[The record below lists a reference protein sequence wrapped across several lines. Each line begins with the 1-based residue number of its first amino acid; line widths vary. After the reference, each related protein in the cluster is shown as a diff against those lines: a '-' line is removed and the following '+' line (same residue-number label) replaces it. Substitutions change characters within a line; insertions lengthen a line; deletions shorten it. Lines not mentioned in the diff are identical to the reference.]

1 MSDTFSQLYIQLVF
15 SPKFRQALI
24 DPEWENELYKYITG
38 VVQDQGQKMLAINGM
53 PDHIHVFFSM
63 KPTCTISNLVKDIK
77 LASADF
83 IVRNKLCPIKFRWQ
97 NGFGAFS
104 YSKSH
109 VYNAINYVLNQKEH
123 HQSKTFR
130 KEYHEILREH
140 EIEFKDEYLFEF
152 FE

>member
-1 MSDTFSQLYIQLVF
+1 MSDTFSQLYVQLVF

-24 DPEWENELYKYITG
+24 LPEWEDELYKYITG
-38 VVQDQGQKMLAINGM
+38 VLQQQGQKMLAINGM
-53 PDHIHVFFSM
+53 PDHIHILFDM

-77 LASADF
+77 LASSDF
-83 IVRNKLCPIKFRWQ
+83 ILKNKLCPVKFRWQ

-109 VYNAINYVLNQKEH
+109 VQNVINYVMNQKEH
-123 HQSKTFR
+123 HKSKTF
-130 KEYHEILREH
+130 KNEYYGILREH

-152 FE
+152 FD